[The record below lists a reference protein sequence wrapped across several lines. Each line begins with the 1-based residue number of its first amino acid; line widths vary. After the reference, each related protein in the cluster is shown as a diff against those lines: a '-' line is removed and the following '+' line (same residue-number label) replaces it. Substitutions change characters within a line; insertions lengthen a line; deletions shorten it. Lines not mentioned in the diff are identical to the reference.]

1 MLAVPGSPAHRPHAR
16 GTSDLPCSRFR
27 THGRA
32 VRYNVSQRGPI
43 MATTMVHVRVD
54 EKTKQRAAKALAGMG
69 ISVSDAV
76 RMLLV
81 RVAGEKALPF
91 DVKVPNATTVKAM
104 RAANKGKG
112 KRLTSAAALFKDL
125 GI

>member
-1 MLAVPGSPAHRPHAR
+1 MYLREV
-16 GTSDLPCSRFR
+16 
-27 THGRA
+27 
-32 VRYNVSQRGPI
+32 I

-81 RVAGEKALPF
+81 RVAAEKALPF
-91 DVKVPNATTVKAM
+91 DVKFPNATTVKAM
-104 RAANKGKG
+104 RAADKGKG
-112 KRLTSAAALFKDL
+112 KRLNSAGALFRDL

>member
-1 MLAVPGSPAHRPHAR
+1 MSILNVVILVGGRIPAFH
-16 GTSDLPCSRFR
+16 GKLLP
-27 THGRA
+27 A
-32 VRYNVSQRGPI
+32 
-43 MATTMVHVRVD
+43 D
-54 EKTKQRAAKALAGMG
+54 EKTRQRAAKTLAGMG

-104 RAANKGKG
+104 RAADKGKG
-112 KRLTSAAALFKDL
+112 KRLTSAGALFKDL